1 MVTELTGEALEQ
13 VLDMLTFRERRVLE
27 LRYGLGGCDP
37 QTLDEVGREFQVT
50 RERVRQIETQTLAKL
65 SALAESQ
72 RLRDV
77 G

>member
-1 MVTELTGEALEQ
+1 
-13 VLDMLTFRERRVLE
+13 VLE